1 MGGRGKPFP
10 PNQQQAGGTRRRGE
24 VSSFLN
30 SDAGRFWNPGTLSS
44 QRPSEA
50 CGGAVSPSRSAAG
63 VEVST
68 WAVDPSFERVQV
80 PPVSRHPFIGLTFV
94 CGNESEVGMK
104 PHRGYPTCGA
114 RKQASQSSLPPDTP
128 TPPCQAEPQDGR
140 SWSSQRKTPGVRCAG
155 DTPQGADPKR
165 VALETESLVVA
176 GSGGSTLGGLGQGL
190 PETRQAGLCDSCR
203 EGPGMPAWGGHGRH
217 LGAGRPLGRRAG
229 SGRSESVVAL
239 MADHQFI
246 CGIRSQTDN
255 CNSGSK

>member
-1 MGGRGKPFP
+1 M
-10 PNQQQAGGTRRRGE
+10 
-24 VSSFLN
+24 SSFLN

-68 WAVDPSFERVQV
+68 WAVGPSFERVQV
-80 PPVSRHPFIGLTFV
+80 PPVSRHPFIRLMFV
-94 CGNESEVGMK
+94 CGNESKVGMK
-104 PHRGYPTCGA
+104 PHWGYPTCGA
-114 RKQASQSSLPPDTP
+114 RKQAPQRSLPPDTP

-203 EGPGMPAWGGHGRH
+203 EGPGTPAWGGHGRH

>member
-1 MGGRGKPFP
+1 MEKCP
-10 PNQQQAGGTRRRGE
+10 PSLTPTPEG
-24 VSSFLN
+24 S
-30 SDAGRFWNPGTLSS
+30 GTLARSHHS
-44 QRPSEA
+44 GRPRPVGVLFLPAGQQLGWRRQR
-50 CGGAVSPSRSAAG
+50 GQ
-63 VEVST
+63 
-68 WAVDPSFERVQV
+68 WDPSFERVQV

-114 RKQASQSSLPPDTP
+114 RKQAPQRSLPPDTP

-155 DTPQGADPKR
+155 DAPQGADPKR

-203 EGPGMPAWGGHGRH
+203 EGPGTPAWGGHGRH

-246 CGIRSQTDN
+246 WGVRSQTDN